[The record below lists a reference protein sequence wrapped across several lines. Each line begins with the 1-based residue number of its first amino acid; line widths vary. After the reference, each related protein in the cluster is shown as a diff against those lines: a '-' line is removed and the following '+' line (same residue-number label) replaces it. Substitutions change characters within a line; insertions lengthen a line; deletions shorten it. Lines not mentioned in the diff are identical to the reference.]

1 MRQLGRVALKPSG
14 NMRSINLTAGS
25 PARRVAPLS
34 TWKKEAAMSSATPKL
49 VTLEGYANERQ
60 IRVGAMLYLRS
71 QPGFP
76 RPVLK
81 HGREAYSDRGD
92 IVRFLKETRPHH
104 WIAKC

>member
-1 MRQLGRVALKPSG
+1 
-14 NMRSINLTAGS
+14 
-25 PARRVAPLS
+25 
-34 TWKKEAAMSSATPKL
+34 
-49 VTLEGYANERQ
+49 
-60 IRVGAMLYLRS
+60 MLYLRS

-81 HGREAYSDRGD
+81 HGREAYFDRGD